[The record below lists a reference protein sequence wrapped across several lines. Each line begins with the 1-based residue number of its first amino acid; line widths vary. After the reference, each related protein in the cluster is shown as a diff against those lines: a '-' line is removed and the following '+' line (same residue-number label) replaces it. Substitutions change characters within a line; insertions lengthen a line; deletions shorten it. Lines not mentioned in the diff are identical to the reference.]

1 MDLFGKKKVPTVPPM
16 PSWEEVVEQL
26 HDKGLDWFAKE
37 VVEVLYSRD
46 GAMRYV
52 ILRRDNGV
60 LSYVLQK
67 ICMEDPEEWERL
79 HSIGLLHPVK
89 AGRWENVSPSD
100 GSSFFNSFEEMLEE
114 LQREWTYE
122 TYFAE
127 G

>member
-1 MDLFGKKKVPTVPPM
+1 MGLFRKKEEHPVPPM

-26 HDKGLDWFAKE
+26 HDKGLDWFAQE
-37 VVEVLYSRD
+37 VVEVLYSQD

-52 ILRRDNGV
+52 ILRRDSGV

-79 HSIGLLHPVK
+79 HSIGLLHPIK
-89 AGRWENVSPSD
+89 AGWWESVPPSD
-100 GSSFFNSFEEMLEE
+100 GSSFFNSLADLREE

-122 TYFAE
+122 TYFAK
-127 G
+127 